1 MRAVDLFFMVTLWC
15 CVLPCCLSPS
25 QMLDLSQLCSSAED
39 NIRPGLT
46 RHTALAV
53 EWLEAVETILASLPP
68 TNHQPHL
75 ENVQRELMILRL
87 HHDQKWRLSLSI
99 LGLS

>member
-1 MRAVDLFFMVTLWC
+1 
-15 CVLPCCLSPS
+15 
-25 QMLDLSQLCSSAED
+25 MLDLSQLCSSAED

-68 TNHQPHL
+68 SNHQPHL

-87 HHDQKWRLSLSI
+87 HHDQKWRLSLSYTGTLVNTSALQI
-99 LGLS
+99 SCGEERVAPE